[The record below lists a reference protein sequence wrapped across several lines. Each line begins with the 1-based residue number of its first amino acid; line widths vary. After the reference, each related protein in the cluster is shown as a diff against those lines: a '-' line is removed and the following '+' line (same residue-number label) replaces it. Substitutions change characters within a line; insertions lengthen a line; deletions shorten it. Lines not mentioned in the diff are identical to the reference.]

1 MHEPAAPVTAR
12 WAEAIVAEAAE
23 AVIAVDRDGVI
34 RLWNRG
40 AQVLFGYTAAEAVG
54 QGLDLIVPE
63 RFRAAHWN
71 GFRRAVE
78 SGRTTGGDRVRTT
91 RSMHKDGRKLY
102 VELSFG
108 LVHDGSGGVV
118 GSFAIG
124 RDGTARHAVA
134 TGDATATS
142 TASTAGT
149 AGTAGTAS
157 ARLEGPATAADCPGR
172 DAPI

>member
-1 MHEPAAPVTAR
+1 MHDPAAPAAAR

-40 AQVLFGYTAAEAVG
+40 AQVLFGYTATEAVG

-91 RSMHKDGRKLY
+91 RSMHRDGRKLY

-124 RDGTARHAVA
+124 RDVTARHAIA
-134 TGDATATS
+134 TGDATAV
-142 TASTAGT
+142 STAGT

-157 ARLEGPATAADCPGR
+157 ARPEGPAIAADCPGR